1 MLSSGHH
8 SINNNM
14 FGANNN
20 RTETTSS
27 NRSAHNS
34 LVAGTVITGN
44 LQSEMD
50 IRIDGTLEGNLES
63 AAKVIIGNKALIT
76 GDINCQSIVIQ
87 GKVEGNIWAQ
97 SYLHIQETGRVEG
110 NITTHKLIIEDG
122 AVFNGASVT
131 GQPNHKRQQHEQR
144 ATQKNVEKTR

>member
-1 MLSSGHH
+1 MGDH

-20 RTETTSS
+20 RTETTNK

-34 LVAGTVITGN
+34 LVAGTVIKGN
-44 LQSEMD
+44 LRSETD

-63 AAKVIIGNKALIT
+63 TAKVIIGPSALIT
-76 GDINCQSIVIQ
+76 GDISCQSIVIQ
-87 GKVEGNIWAQ
+87 GKIEGNILAQ
-97 SYLHIQETGRVEG
+97 SYLHIQETGKVEG

-131 GQPNHKRQQHEQR
+131 GKLSNKQPQNEQ
-144 ATQKNVEKTR
+144 KKLKKTR